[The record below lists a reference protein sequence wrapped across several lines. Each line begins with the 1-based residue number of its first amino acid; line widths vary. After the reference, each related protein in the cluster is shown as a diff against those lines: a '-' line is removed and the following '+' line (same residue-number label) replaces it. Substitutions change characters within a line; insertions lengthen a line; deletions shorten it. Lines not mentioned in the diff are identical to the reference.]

1 MDFRP
6 SINFYPENIP
16 SATLILFAMIL
27 TAAILL
33 MAIPKTWK
41 EAVRQNEDG
50 SYSLSREWEEAID
63 QKKEKIEQHELY
75 MLVAKKNGMYLC
87 KRCPT
92 GKFYLYEGE
101 LYRYGTTGN
110 GKKRRGYSDKWEAG
124 NNLRFFHIS
133 YGDEATVKLGQT
145 KLIGTYAIHPENM
158 NRPVIGTPGAKNYWH
173 RLVIPPGNGNL
184 N

>member
-1 MDFRP
+1 MEQAKRF
-6 SINFYPENIP
+6 
-16 SATLILFAMIL
+16 SATLILSAMIL

-50 SYSLSREWEEAID
+50 SYSLSR
-63 QKKEKIEQHELY
+63 
-75 MLVAKKNGMYLC
+75 
-87 KRCPT
+87 
-92 GKFYLYEGE
+92 
-101 LYRYGTTGN
+101 
-110 GKKRRGYSDKWEAG
+110 
-124 NNLRFFHIS
+124 
-133 YGDEATVKLGQT
+133 
-145 KLIGTYAIHPENM
+145 IHPENM